1 MRVARIFVG
10 VTGGIAA
17 YKACELVRLLVRAG
31 HDVTPI
37 TTAGAERFVAGETF
51 WALARKERPA
61 DPYPHLA
68 AADVLVVAP
77 LTANTLARLAH
88 GHADDLLTE
97 TALAHRGPLV
107 VAPAMNT
114 AMWEHPATRANMSLL
129 VERGAEVVGPA
140 EGELARGA
148 RRDGADERARG
159 DRGARRGAPRPLE
172 RDESDSSPLSARH
185 VLVTAGGTREPLD
198 QVRFVGNRSSGR
210 MGVALAEAARDR
222 GAQVTILAANLQVPA
237 PAGVEVVTTPT
248 AADLRREALARAD
261 ADVVLMAAA
270 VSDYRP
276 AEALAGKRPKDA
288 DPWTV
293 DLVPTA
299 DVARALGAARGDG
312 QVLVAFGAESGEDGL
327 ARKRAMLTDKDVDLV
342 VYNDVGRDDIGFEA
356 GTTRSCSSRAKAS
369 GRSRRRRSARSRTDP
384 RRDRAP
390 ARASAVSEGVAALG
404 SGGRTMPPRSRRV
417 WSRTCP
423 RPSTRLGD
431 APAAAALPPLRGP
444 RARRGRPRCGQDGAG
459 QGARPLARRS
469 VPPDA
474 VHARPASGGCHGRQ
488 RLRPRRAARSGSGP
502 GPVFANVLLVDEINR
517 ASPKTQS
524 ALLEA
529 MQETQV
535 TVDGATHAL
544 ERPFL
549 VIATQNPVEYE
560 GTYPLPEAQLD
571 RFAVRMT
578 IGYPPHADEAR
589 MLAEQTTEP
598 PLDHLVPVARH
609 AELLDAIEAVRARA
623 RGGDR
628 QPVRRRPPAP
638 HAGEHAGS
646 RSAAAR
652 GRGSRSCA
660 SRRPARCRAA
670 RLRRAGG
677 RPSACAARPRPPPDP
692 RAGGPRDRR
701 DR

>member
-140 EGELARGA
+140 EGELAEGLVGMGRMSEPAEIAA
-148 RRDGADERARG
+148 RVEALLGRS
-159 DRGARRGAPRPLE
+159 E

-342 VYNDVGRDDIGFEA
+342 VYNDVGRDDVGFE
-356 GTTRSCSSRAKAS
+356 SEDNEVVLISREGERTIAKAPK
-369 GRSRRRRSARSRTDP
+369 REIA
-384 RRDRAP
+384 
-390 ARASAVSEGVAALG
+390 
-404 SGGRTMPPRSRRV
+404 
-417 WSRTCP
+417 
-423 RPSTRLGD
+423 D
-431 APAAAALPPLRGP
+431 AIL
-444 RARRGRPRCGQDGAG
+444 
-459 QGARPLARRS
+459 
-469 VPPDA
+469 
-474 VHARPASGGCHGRQ
+474 
-488 RLRPRRAARSGSGP
+488 
-502 GPVFANVLLVDEINR
+502 DEI
-517 ASPKTQS
+517 
-524 ALLEA
+524 
-529 MQETQV
+529 
-535 TVDGATHAL
+535 
-544 ERPFL
+544 ERL
-549 VIATQNPVEYE
+549 
-560 GTYPLPEAQLD
+560 
-571 RFAVRMT
+571 
-578 IGYPPHADEAR
+578 
-589 MLAEQTTEP
+589 LAERT
-598 PLDHLVPVARH
+598 
-609 AELLDAIEAVRARA
+609 
-623 RGGDR
+623 
-628 QPVRRRPPAP
+628 
-638 HAGEHAGS
+638 
-646 RSAAAR
+646 
-652 GRGSRSCA
+652 
-660 SRRPARCRAA
+660 
-670 RLRRAGG
+670 
-677 RPSACAARPRPPPDP
+677 
-692 RAGGPRDRR
+692 
-701 DR
+701 